1 MNRHPIL
8 RATLRTSMLAAVTL
22 GFALVAS
29 AQVNAPGSREERE
42 TDARAL
48 SAERAEKPATPA
60 DQALLNT
67 QLQAL
72 IDAYERGD
80 VAFFQA
86 KLDPGMP
93 GYSRVLDALR
103 RDAVAQ
109 TRPRLTFT
117 DRTWSIGANVA
128 MLQARFEKR
137 YFDART
143 LAPDLI
149 AGRVV
154 LLLARQGN
162 LWRVS
167 AVTGDNPFEAR
178 NPAPCSTGAIR
189 LISSGDGANDPL
201 IVEVDDSDLAGVPTI
216 LVDLVTA
223 RGDRETL
230 TLNALTPDGR
240 YRGQIRVNRLVDT
253 ASSIAGNGQ
262 VELMGDT
269 AVTAR
274 YADQCTATS
283 RAAQVVTATVIRRD
297 PGTLGTLACRAG
309 GSFTF
314 ASLAAASTTAAT
326 SMPLTIELY
335 DPDLAGQS
343 TVNVTVRT
351 GNGDSETVPLQSVSN
366 QGRFL
371 RASIPAI
378 ARPGLS
384 AAPGN
389 GTLELNG
396 PTTISAEYTDVRS
409 GVVGRTQ
416 LVSGDCLTLASG
428 YQLAQLSC
436 TANATLVDLTPAGT
450 PRLMPAT
457 LSVVDS
463 DLAITNPAF
472 INATL
477 RNSNGDSEVVRLD
490 YQSSGRY
497 VANTVRMNQGTVI
510 ANNGQLDFP
519 STGSI
524 SMEYLDTTIASGGS
538 QAVNQ
543 SCGNV
548 TAGVAPAVL
557 ATMTFS
563 IAGIG
568 PGVPPA
574 TAFVSAPVNATC
586 SILINDPEQVT
597 PSVNVTLTAV
607 RNVGGQTD
615 TETLTI
621 PRVSPGV
628 YQRTSCQFDPFIYAG
643 VPGFLPV
650 PGNGIINLGGGATTV
665 TVTYTDTTTPSGFP
679 QNVSRTVA
687 VTN

>member
-1 MNRHPIL
+1 MNTTHSL
-8 RATLRTSMLAAVTL
+8 RAALATVVL
-22 GFALVAS
+22 SLINVAT
-29 AQVNAPGSREERE
+29 AQVNTPGSRDERE

-103 RDAVAQ
+103 RDAVSQ

-143 LAPDLI
+143 LAPELI

-178 NPAPCSTGAIR
+178 NPAPCSTGVIR
-189 LISSGDGANDPL
+189 LVSAGDGASDPL
-201 IVEVDDSDLAGVPTI
+201 IVEVDDADLAGAASI
-216 LVDLVTA
+216 LVDVVTA

-230 TLNALTPDGR
+230 SLNALSPDGR
-240 YRGQIRVNRLVDT
+240 YRGQIRVNRLLESGV
-253 ASSIAGNGQ
+253 SVAGNNLI
-262 VELMGDT
+262 ELIGDT

-274 YADQCTATS
+274 YADQCSAPA
-283 RAAQVVTATVIRRD
+283 RAQQVVTATVIRRD
-297 PGTLGTLACRAG
+297 PGTLGQLACRAG
-309 GSFTF
+309 GNFTF

-326 SMPLTIELY
+326 TMPLTIELY
-335 DPDLAGQS
+335 DPDLAGQA

-351 GNGDSETVPLQSVSN
+351 GNGDSETVQLQSVSN

-371 RASIPAI
+371 RASLPVI
-378 ARPGLS
+378 ARPGL
-384 AAPGN
+384 AAVPGN

-396 PTTISAEYTDVRS
+396 PTSISAEYSDARS

-416 LVSGDCLTLASG
+416 LVSADCATVASG

-436 TANATLVDLTPAGT
+436 TASATLVDLTPAGT
-450 PRLMPAT
+450 PRQMPAT
-457 LSVVDS
+457 ITVVDP
-463 DLAITNPAF
+463 DLAIANPAF
-472 INATL
+472 VNVTM
-477 RNSNGDSEVVRLD
+477 RNSNGDSEVIRLD
-490 YQSSGRY
+490 AQGTGRY
-497 VANTVRMNQGTVI
+497 GTTTLRLNQGPVSS
-510 ANNGQLDFP
+510 NNGQLDFP
-519 STGSI
+519 GIGSI
-524 SMEYLDTTIASGGS
+524 TAEYTDSTIALGGS
-538 QAVNQ
+538 QNITQ

-557 ATMTFS
+557 ATMSFS
-563 IAGIG
+563 ISGVG

-574 TAFVSAPVNATC
+574 TAFVSAPVNGVC
-586 SILINDPEQVT
+586 SIIINDPEQVT

-607 RNVGGQTD
+607 RNAGGQTD
-615 TETLTI
+615 TETLSI

-679 QNVSRTVA
+679 QNVSRSV
-687 VTN
+687 VVNN